1 MPIPVVNPKAQNLAL
16 KDELSAA
23 VQAVLDSG
31 AFVLGPNMAALEAEV
46 AEACEAKYGVA
57 VNSGTDALV
66 IALAACGVGPGDEVI
81 TTPFTFVA
89 TTEAIMIVGAKP
101 IYADIDPTDFNLD
114 PAQVEA
120 KISPRTRAILPVHLY
135 GQCAAPTRFDEIA
148 RKHGLK
154 MIYDGAQAVGSLH
167 KGRGIGAYGD
177 ASTLSFYPTKNL
189 GACGDG
195 GMVLTNSEAVY
206 KLAKSLR
213 FHGQGDIGRD
223 STYTYEH
230 VGYCSRLD
238 EFQAAVLRVKLKYL
252 KGWNEARRAIA
263 DRYIEAFGD
272 LPIELPVAKAEN
284 YHIYHQFTIRF
295 ARRNELA
302 AKLAERG
309 IGSKVFYP
317 SPLHME
323 SAYRPLGYKP
333 GDLPESEKAA
343 AEVLSLP
350 MFPEL
355 SIEDVEQV
363 IAAVRESTMELAGR
377 TQP

>member
-16 KDELSAA
+16 KEELSAA

-46 AEACEAKYGVA
+46 AQACEAGYGVA

-89 TTEAIMIVGAKP
+89 TTEAIVIVGAKP

-114 PAQVEA
+114 PAQVES

-135 GQCAAPTRFDEIA
+135 GQCADATRLEKIA
-148 RKHGLK
+148 AKNGLRI
-154 MIYDGAQAVGSLH
+154 IYDGAQAVGSLH
-167 KGRGIGAYGD
+167 KGKGIGAYGD

-195 GMVLTNSEAVY
+195 GMVLTDREEVY

-213 FHGQGDIGRD
+213 FHGQGDIGHD

-230 VGYCSRLD
+230 VGYCTRLD

-263 DRYIEAFGD
+263 DRYIEALGD
-272 LPIELPVAKAEN
+272 LPIELPVPKTEN

-317 SPLHME
+317 SPLHLE
-323 SAYRPLGYKP
+323 YAYRPLGYKP

-343 AEVLSLP
+343 QEVLSLP

-355 SIEDVEQV
+355 SSADVEQV
-363 IAAVRESTMELAGR
+363 ITSVRECVSELMG
-377 TQP
+377 

>member
-1 MPIPVVNPKAQNLAL
+1 MPIPVVNPKAQNAAL
-16 KDELSAA
+16 RDELSAA
-23 VQAVLDSG
+23 IQAVLDSG
-31 AFVLGPNMAALEAEV
+31 AFVLGPNMTALENEIA
-46 AEACEAKYGVA
+46 AACEASYGVA

-101 IYADIDPTDFNLD
+101 VYADIDPTDFNLD
-114 PAQVEA
+114 PALIEA
-120 KISPRTRAILPVHLY
+120 RISPRTRAILPVHLY
-135 GQCAAPTRFDEIA
+135 GQCANATLIDSIA
-148 RKHGLK
+148 RAHGLK
-154 MIYDGAQAVGSLH
+154 VIYDGAQAIGATH
-167 KGRGIGAYGD
+167 AGRGIGCYGD

-195 GMVLTNSEAVY
+195 GMVLTNDESVY

-230 VGYCSRLD
+230 VGYCTRMD
-238 EFQAAVLRVKLKYL
+238 EFQAAVLRVKLNHL

-263 DRYIEAFGD
+263 ARYIEAFKE
-272 LPIELPVAKAEN
+272 LPVGLPVAKAEN

-295 ARRNELA
+295 AKRNELA
-302 AKLAERG
+302 ARLAERG
-309 IGSKVFYP
+309 IGTKVFYP
-317 SPLHME
+317 NPLHLE
-323 SAYRPLGYKP
+323 FAYRPLGYKP

-343 AEVLSLP
+343 AEVLSIP
-350 MFPEL
+350 MYPEL
-355 SIEDVEQV
+355 ASADVEEV
-363 IAAVRESTMELAGR
+363 IKAVTESVRELSV
-377 TQP
+377 

>member
-1 MPIPVVNPKAQNLAL
+1 MAIPIVNPKAQNLAL
-16 KDELSAA
+16 KDEIAAA
-23 VQAVLDSG
+23 VQAVFDSG
-31 AFVLGPNMAALEAEV
+31 AFVLGPNMVALEAEI
-46 AEACEAKYGVA
+46 AEVCEAKHGIA

-66 IALAACGVGPGDEVI
+66 IALAAAGVGPGDEVI

-101 IYADIDPTDFNLD
+101 VYADIDPADFNLD
-114 PAQVEA
+114 PAEVEK
-120 KISPRTRAILPVHLY
+120 KITSKTKAMLPVHLY
-135 GQCAAPTRFDEIA
+135 GQCADATRLGEIA

-154 MIYDGAQAVGSLH
+154 VVYDGAQAIGSTH
-167 KGRGIGAYGD
+167 KGRGIGAYAD

-195 GMVLTNSEAVY
+195 GMVLTSSEEVF

-230 VGYCSRLD
+230 VGYCTRLD
-238 EFQAAVLRVKLKYL
+238 EIQAAVLRVKLGYIGK
-252 KGWNEARRAIA
+252 WNAARKAIA
-263 DRYIEAFGD
+263 DFYIERLSGLPLQ
-272 LPIELPVAKAEN
+272 LPIPKAEN
-284 YHIYHQFTIRF
+284 NHIYHQFTIRF

-317 SPLHME
+317 SPLHLE
-323 SAYRPLGYKP
+323 YAYKPLGYKP
-333 GDLPESEKAA
+333 GDFPVAEKAA

-355 SIEDVEQV
+355 TREQMEQV
-363 IAAVRESTMELAGR
+363 AAGVRESVEELMG
-377 TQP
+377 

>member
-31 AFVLGPNMAALEAEV
+31 AFVLGPNMAQLETEV
-46 AEACEAKYGVA
+46 AKACEAKYGVA

-114 PAQVEA
+114 PAQIES
-120 KISPRTRAILPVHLY
+120 KITPRTRAILPVHLY
-135 GQCAAPTRFDEIA
+135 GQCANATAINEIA
-148 RKHGLK
+148 ARRGLK
-154 MIYDGAQAVGSLH
+154 VIYDGAQAIGSLH
-167 KGRGIGAYGD
+167 DGRGIGVYGD

-195 GMVLTNSEAVY
+195 GMVLTNSDSVY

-230 VGYCSRLD
+230 VGYCTRLD
-238 EFQAAVLRVKLKYL
+238 EFQAAVLRVKLAHL
-252 KGWNEARRAIA
+252 CEWNEARRAIA
-263 DRYIEAFGD
+263 DRYIEAFKD
-272 LPIELPVAKAEN
+272 LPIALPVPKPEN
-284 YHIYHQFTIRF
+284 SHIYHQFTIRF
-295 ARRNELA
+295 AKRNELA
-302 AKLAERG
+302 AKLTERG

-317 SPLHME
+317 SPLHLE
-323 SAYRPLGYKP
+323 FAYRPLGYKP
-333 GDLPESEKAA
+333 GDMPESEKAA

-355 SIEDVEQV
+355 SAADVEQV
-363 IAAVRESTMELAGR
+363 ITAVRECVSELA
-377 TQP
+377 